1 MKNIQTFQIDY
12 LSPFFYIRGGGGG
25 RYGLDIHSMKKID
38 LLDFSIQRLWGK
50 FLKISMSV
58 SVLNFFSK

>member
-12 LSPFFYIRGGGGG
+12 LSPFYTSGGGGH
-25 RYGLDIHSMKKID
+25 YGLDIHSMKKID

-58 SVLNFFSK
+58 SVLIFFSK